1 MIYLV
6 VGIQIQKSQY
16 LYDDVY
22 MKFLALYSIFRW
34 VGSLPYNQ
42 CTVPVYGMMAYR
54 GVGV

>member
-22 MKFLALYSIFRW
+22 MKFLALYSIFR
-34 VGSLPYNQ
+34 
-42 CTVPVYGMMAYR
+42 
-54 GVGV
+54 